1 MIRTLLLTAAG
12 ALHTGGSELIERFHA
27 EPESRIWIDVQGESS
42 ARERALLE
50 AFGCHPLAIID
61 AQKDNRHPPKIEA
74 FETHTLI
81 IYRGLAAFD
90 PDLDYHPQQIPFF
103 IGERYLISLH
113 PGRAM
118 SIDRMLGQNGGAL
131 LKKSPGH
138 VALRLMY
145 LSAGFY
151 QESLTEF
158 EARLS
163 ELEDTL
169 VENGTDTLMK
179 QVIGYRSRLL
189 KMRRL
194 FNYHQS
200 ITRSLLTAEC
210 DHLPHSNE
218 DTEHAITD
226 VHERFERLYS
236 LTSMYYDICGDLI
249 DGYMSLSSHRLNRT
263 MQVLTVITAIFVPL
277 SFLAGLY
284 GMNFA
289 VMPELGYRYG
299 YFVLLGCMAAIALGL
314 IWLFRRKRWL

>member
-1 MIRTLLLTAAG
+1 MLRTLLTTADG
-12 ALHTGGSELIERFHA
+12 ETYTGGEELIERFQA

-61 AQKDNRHPPKIEA
+61 AQKDNRHPPKIEE

-81 IYRGLAAFD
+81 IYRGLSAFD
-90 PDLDYHPQQIPFF
+90 ADLDYQPQQIPFF

-113 PGRAM
+113 ASQAM

-131 LKKSPGH
+131 LRKSPGH
-138 VALRLMY
+138 VALRIMY

-163 ELEDTL
+163 ELEDAL

-189 KMRRL
+189 KMRRI

-200 ITRSLLTAEC
+200 ITGELLSTEC
-210 DHLPHSNE
+210 EHIPHGNE
-218 DTEHAITD
+218 DTEHAIND

-249 DGYMSLSSHRLNRT
+249 DGYMSLSSHQLNRT

-277 SFLAGLY
+277 TFLAGIY

-289 VMPELGYRYG
+289 YIPELSYRYG
-299 YFVLLGCMAAIALGL
+299 YFFLLGSMAVIALGL
-314 IWLFRRKRWL
+314 IWLFRRWRWL

>member
-1 MIRTLLLTAAG
+1 MIRTLLTTAG
-12 ALHTGGSELIERFHA
+12 GETHTGGEELIERFHA
-27 EPESRIWIDVQGESS
+27 EPESRIWIDVQGENS
-42 ARERALLE
+42 AREKALLE

-61 AQKDNRHPPKIEA
+61 AQKDNRHPPKIET

-90 PDLDYHPQQIPFF
+90 ADLEYQPQQIPFF

-113 PGRAM
+113 AGQAM
-118 SIDRMLGQNGGAL
+118 SIDRMRGQNGGAL
-131 LKKSPGH
+131 LNKSPGH
-138 VALRLMY
+138 LALRIMY

-163 ELEDTL
+163 ELEDAL

-179 QVIGYRSRLL
+179 RVIGYRSRLL
-189 KMRRL
+189 KMRRI

-200 ITRSLLTAEC
+200 ITGELLSTEC
-210 DHLPHSNE
+210 AHIPHGHE
-218 DTEHAITD
+218 DTEHAIND

-249 DGYMSLSSHRLNRT
+249 DGYMSLSSHQLNRT

-289 VMPELGYRYG
+289 YMPELSYRYG
-299 YFVLLGCMAAIALGL
+299 YFFLLGSMAAIAFGL
-314 IWLFRRKRWL
+314 IWLFRRQRWL